1 MYSTCSDISYS
12 REKGKACRVLVKNPE
27 EKKTLGSPNR
37 TWEYNIKIDLEEFSC
52 SFALRHIEWTDRR
65 VGGYDW

>member
-1 MYSTCSDISYS
+1 M
-12 REKGKACRVLVKNPE
+12 KNPE